1 MTGPFF
7 GPYGAFPALSAGA
20 SMRHTIAMTH
30 KKLALSILAASVAFP
45 GLSFSQSARQA
56 ELLERYG
63 ASAAELN
70 GAAVAK
76 ASPIPDPQAQPVAVP
91 QEFSGAEPISY
102 SGTAVTLW
110 YALGAQITDNA
121 PWSNTPA
128 FEEISDRVMRASRS
142 QAYPSRRAGQPSLF
156 TEPGFVREYEQAT
169 GARFTDNNSA
179 RFLINGPASFE
190 VKDAL
195 IRSAKKSLL
204 ISSWAFYDDTTGY
217 QAAQMLIAK
226 KREGLDV
233 KVMVDKKV
241 LVGHGKRVVE
251 MMKKAGVEVLAV
263 KEDRANDIWHVKVM
277 IADDQYAVAGGQNF
291 GDVYSH
297 KAGTILWR
305 DTDVVYSGPAVLESK
320 KLLAAEWNKYAAKN
334 KLTPIAARNTAGLP
348 YEGGS
353 ARIAVVMQ
361 NPPQSSPILVSIIK
375 AMYAAT
381 KRINIENAYFVSLP
395 VVTQAVLDARARGV
409 EVNILTNSKE
419 SIDPEG
425 VVIVEAM
432 YKCLIPL
439 AQAGANIYLYNG
451 WRSPGDTLHSK
462 FMTVDGEFADIGSYN
477 LHPRG
482 ERYDTEVNVNI
493 LDRASVAQLDA
504 AFNEDLKKSRKVR
517 SAADLDG
524 KPTAMGTIANNFF
537 YAQLE
542 ASPQAAQGLLPA
554 DAE

>member
-1 MTGPFF
+1 MTNKKTALTILFSCVMLPGLVTAQT
-7 GPYGAFPALSAGA
+7 YGSAAAALGLSAE
-20 SMRHTIAMTH
+20 TT
-30 KKLALSILAASVAFP
+30 
-45 GLSFSQSARQA
+45 
-56 ELLERYG
+56 
-63 ASAAELN
+63 
-70 GAAVAK
+70 K
-76 ASPIPDPQAQPVAVP
+76 ASPIPDPKAQAVGVP

-110 YALGAQITDNA
+110 YALGAQITDNL
-121 PWSNTPA
+121 PWTNTPT
-128 FEEISDRVMRASRS
+128 FEAISDRVMRASKS
-142 QAYPSRRAGQPSLF
+142 QAFPARRAGQPSLF
-156 TEPGFVREYEQAT
+156 TDPGFISEYEQVT
-169 GARFTDNNSA
+169 GARFSSGNSA
-179 RFLINGPASFE
+179 RFLVNGPASFE

-204 ISSWAFYDDTTGY
+204 ISTWAFYDDTTGY

-226 KREGLDV
+226 KREGVDV
-233 KVMVDKKV
+233 KVMLDKKI
-241 LVGHGKRVVE
+241 LVGHGKRVVKL
-251 MMKKAGVEVLAV
+251 MKDAGIEVLEV
-263 KEDRANDIWHVKVM
+263 KESRANDIWHVKVM
-277 IADDQYAVAGGQNF
+277 IADDQYAVAGGLNF

-297 KAGTILWR
+297 KAGTVLWR
-305 DTDVVYSGPAVLESK
+305 DTDVVFSGPAVLDAK
-320 KLLAAEWNKYAAKN
+320 RLLAATWNEGARKN
-334 KLTPIAARNTAGLP
+334 GFKTIDARNTAGLP

-353 ARIAVVMQ
+353 ARVAVVMQ

-381 KRINIENAYFVSLP
+381 RNINIENAYFVSLP

-439 AQAGANIYLYNG
+439 AEAGANIYLYNG
-451 WRSPGDTLHSK
+451 LRSPGDTLHSK

-482 ERYDTEVNVNI
+482 ERYDTEINVNI

-504 AFNEDLKKSRKVR
+504 AFARDLRNARRVK

-524 KPTAMGTIANNFF
+524 KPTFLGTVANNYF

-542 ASPQAAQGLLPA
+542 AAPAAASGLLSQ
-554 DAE
+554 E

>member
-1 MTGPFF
+1 MTN
-7 GPYGAFPALSAGA
+7 
-20 SMRHTIAMTH
+20 
-30 KKLALSILAASVAFP
+30 KKLALSILVSCAMFP
-45 GLSFSQSARQA
+45 GFTSAQTARQN

-63 ASAAELN
+63 ASAAGL
-70 GAAVAK
+70 GADVAAVK
-76 ASPIPDPQAQPVAVP
+76 ASPVPSPLAKPVAVP
-91 QEFSGAEPISY
+91 QEYSGAEPVSY

-121 PWSNTPA
+121 PWTNTPA
-128 FEEISDRVMRASRS
+128 FEAISDRVMKASRS
-142 QAYPSRRAGQPSLF
+142 QAFPARRAGQPSLF
-156 TEPGFVREYEQAT
+156 TEPGFVREFEQAT

-190 VKDAL
+190 VKDSL
-195 IRSAKKSLL
+195 IRSAQKSLL

-226 KREGLDV
+226 KNEGVDV
-233 KVMVDKKV
+233 KVMIDSKV
-241 LVGHGKRVVE
+241 NVGHGKKVVA
-251 MMKKAGVEVLAV
+251 MMQKAGIEVLKV
-263 KEDRANDIWHVKVM
+263 QESRANDIWHVKVM

-297 KAGTILWR
+297 KGGTILWR
-305 DTDVVYSGPAVLESK
+305 DTDVVFSGPAVLEAK
-320 KLLAAEWNKYAAKN
+320 KLLAGEWNKYAAKN
-334 KLTPIAARNTAGLP
+334 KLRPVDTRATTGMPF
-348 YEGGS
+348 EGGG
-353 ARIAVVMQ
+353 ARVAVVMQ
-361 NPPQSSPILVSIIK
+361 NPPQSSPILTSIIK
-375 AMYAAT
+375 AMYGAT
-381 KRINIENAYFVSLP
+381 KTINIENAYFVSLP

-462 FMTVDGEFADIGSYN
+462 FMSVDGEFADIGSYN

-493 LDRASVAQLDA
+493 LDRGSVAQLDA
-504 AFNEDLKKSRKVR
+504 AFAKDLQKSRKVTDT
-517 SAADLDG
+517 SVLDG
-524 KPTAMGTIANNFF
+524 KPSFMAGVANNFF

-542 ASPQAAQGLLPA
+542 QNPAAGQALLPP
-554 DAE
+554 DAQ

>member
-1 MTGPFF
+1 MTN
-7 GPYGAFPALSAGA
+7 
-20 SMRHTIAMTH
+20 
-30 KKLALSILAASVAFP
+30 KKLALAVLVSCVMLP
-45 GLSFSQSARQA
+45 GFSSAQNSRQA
-56 ELLERYG
+56 DILERYG
-63 ASAAELN
+63 ASAAAL
-70 GAAVAK
+70 GAGVTK
-76 ASPIPDPQAQPVAVP
+76 ASPVPQPMAQPVQVP

-110 YALGAQITDNA
+110 YALGAQITDNT
-121 PWSNTPA
+121 PWTNTA
-128 FEEISDRVMRASRS
+128 TFEEISDRVMAASKS
-142 QAYPSRRAGQPSLF
+142 KAYPARRAGQPSLF
-156 TEPGFVREYEQAT
+156 TEPGFIREYEQAT
-169 GARFTDNNSA
+169 GARFTEGNSA

-204 ISSWAFYDDTTGY
+204 VSSWAFYDDTTGY

-226 KREGLDV
+226 KKEGLDV

-241 LVGHGKRVVE
+241 KVGHGKKVVQ
-251 MMKKAGVEVLAV
+251 MMKDAGIEVLEV
-263 KEDRANDIWHVKVM
+263 KESRANDIWHVKVM

-297 KAGTILWR
+297 KAGTVLWR
-305 DTDVVYSGPAVLESK
+305 DTDVVFSGPSVIEAK
-320 KLLAAEWNKYAAKN
+320 KLLAAEWNKYAGKN
-334 KLTPIAARNTAGLP
+334 GLKTIDSRNLAGLP

-353 ARIAVVMQ
+353 ARVAVVMQ

-381 KRINIENAYFVSLP
+381 KNINIENAYFVSLP

-439 AQAGANIYLYNG
+439 AEAGANIYLYNG

-504 AFNEDLKKSRKVR
+504 AFAKDLRNSRKVR
-517 SAADLDG
+517 TAADLDG
-524 KPTAMGTIANNFF
+524 KPSFMGSVANNFF
-537 YAQLE
+537 YAQLS
-542 ASPQAAQGLLPA
+542 ADGPAAGIDLQQ
-554 DAE
+554 E

>member
-1 MTGPFF
+1 MTN
-7 GPYGAFPALSAGA
+7 
-20 SMRHTIAMTH
+20 
-30 KKLALSILAASVAFP
+30 KKLALAVLVSCVMLP
-45 GLSFSQSARQA
+45 GFSSAQNSRQA

-63 ASAAELN
+63 ASAAGL
-70 GAAVAK
+70 GADVPAVK
-76 ASPIPDPQAQPVAVP
+76 ASPIPNPMAQPVQVP
-91 QEFSGAEPISY
+91 QEFSGAEPVSY

-110 YALGAQITDNA
+110 YALGAQITDNG
-121 PWSNTPA
+121 PWTGTPA
-128 FEEISDRVMRASRS
+128 FEAISDRVMAASKS
-142 QAYPSRRAGQPSLF
+142 KAYPARRAGQPSLF
-156 TEPGFVREYEQAT
+156 TDEGFVREYEQAT
-169 GARFTDNNSA
+169 GARFTDGNSA

-226 KREGLDV
+226 KNEGVDV
-233 KVMVDKKV
+233 KVMIDSKV
-241 LVGHGKRVVE
+241 NVGHGKKVVA
-251 MMKKAGVEVLAV
+251 MMQKAGIEVLKI
-263 KEDRANDIWHVKVM
+263 KESRANDIWHVKVL

-297 KAGTILWR
+297 KGGTILWR
-305 DTDVVYSGPAVLESK
+305 DTDVVFSGPAVLEAK
-320 KLLAAEWNKYAAKN
+320 RLLAGEWNKYAAKN
-334 KLTPIAARNTAGLP
+334 GLKNVDSRNLAGLP
-348 YEGGS
+348 YEGGN
-353 ARIAVVMQ
+353 ARVAVVMQ
-361 NPPQSSPILVSIIK
+361 NPPQSSPILTSIIK

-381 KRINIENAYFVSLP
+381 RNINIENAYFVSLP

-493 LDRASVAQLDA
+493 LDRGSVAQLDA
-504 AFNEDLKKSRKVR
+504 AFAKDLQKSRRVK

-524 KPTAMGTIANNFF
+524 KPSFMGNVANNFF
-537 YAQLE
+537 YAQLS
-542 ASPQAAQGLLPA
+542 ADGPATGLSLQK
-554 DAE
+554 

>member
-1 MTGPFF
+1 
-7 GPYGAFPALSAGA
+7 
-20 SMRHTIAMTH
+20 MTH
-30 KKLALSILAASVAFP
+30 KKLALAALVSCVILP
-45 GLSFSQSARQA
+45 GFVSAQTSRQSAI
-56 ELLERYG
+56 LENYG
-63 ASAAELN
+63 ASVSALGVN
-70 GAAVAK
+70 VDGLK
-76 ASPIPDPQAQPVAVP
+76 ASPIPQPNAQPVAVP
-91 QEFSGAEPISY
+91 QEFSGAEPVSY

-121 PWSNTPA
+121 PWTGTPA
-128 FEEISDRVMRASRS
+128 FEAISDRVMAAAKSR
-142 QAYPSRRAGQPSLF
+142 AYPSRQAGQPSLF
-156 TEPGFVREYEQAT
+156 TDPGFIAEYEQAT
-169 GARFTDNNSA
+169 GARFTSGNSA

-217 QAAQMLIAK
+217 QAAQMLVAK
-226 KREGLDV
+226 KREGVDV
-233 KVMVDKKV
+233 KVMVDSKV
-241 LVGHGKRVVE
+241 NVGHGKKVVA
-251 MMKKAGVEVLAV
+251 MMQKAGIEVLKV
-263 KEDRANDIWHVKVM
+263 QESRSNDIWHVKVL

-297 KAGTILWR
+297 KGGSILWR
-305 DTDVVYSGPAVLESK
+305 DTDVVFSGPAVLDAK
-320 KLLAAEWNKYAAKN
+320 RLLAGEWNRYAAK
-334 KLTPIAARNTAGLP
+334 KGLKTIDARNTAGLP

-353 ARIAVVMQ
+353 ARVAVVMQ

-381 KRINIENAYFVSLP
+381 RNINIENAYFVSLP

-439 AQAGANIYLYNG
+439 AEAGANVHLYNG

-504 AFNEDLKKSRKVR
+504 AFAKDLQKSRKVK

-524 KPTAMGTIANNFF
+524 KPSFMGSVANNFF
-537 YAQLE
+537 YAQLGTP
-542 ASPQAAQGLLPA
+542 AGVPAGLSLQK
-554 DAE
+554 

>member
-1 MTGPFF
+1 MTN
-7 GPYGAFPALSAGA
+7 
-20 SMRHTIAMTH
+20 
-30 KKLALSILAASVAFP
+30 KKLALSILVSCVMLP
-45 GLSFSQSARQA
+45 GFVSAQTARQA
-56 ELLERYG
+56 EILERYG
-63 ASAAELN
+63 ASASAL
-70 GAAVAK
+70 GVK
-76 ASPIPDPQAQPVAVP
+76 ASPIPDPKIQAPAVP
-91 QEFSGAEPISY
+91 QEFSGAEPVSY

-110 YALGAQITDNA
+110 YALGAQITDNG
-121 PWSNTPA
+121 PWTNTPA
-128 FEEISDRVMRASRS
+128 FEAISDRVMKASRS
-142 QAYPSRRAGQPSLF
+142 QAFPARRAGQPSLF
-156 TEPGFVREYEQAT
+156 TEPGFISEFEQVT
-169 GARFTDNNSA
+169 GGRFTSGNSA

-233 KVMVDKKV
+233 KVMIDSKV
-241 LVGHGKRVVE
+241 NVGHGKKVVK
-251 MMKKAGVEVLAV
+251 MMQDAGIEVLKV
-263 KEDRANDIWHVKVM
+263 QESRANDIWHVKVM

-297 KAGTILWR
+297 KGGTILWR
-305 DTDVVYSGPAVLESK
+305 DTDVVFSGPAVLDAK
-320 KLLAAEWNKYAAKN
+320 RLLAGTWNAYARKN
-334 KLTPIAARNTAGLP
+334 GFKTIDARNLAGLP

-353 ARIAVVMQ
+353 ARVAVVMQ
-361 NPPQSSPILVSIIK
+361 NPPQSSPILTSIIK

-381 KRINIENAYFVSLP
+381 RNINIENAYFVSLP

-439 AQAGANIYLYNG
+439 AEAGANIYLYNG

-504 AFNEDLKKSRKVR
+504 AFAQDLRKSRRVK

-524 KPTAMGTIANNFF
+524 KPSFMGTVANNFF

-542 ASPQAAQGLLPA
+542 AAPGAAAGILQQG
-554 DAE
+554 E

>member
-1 MTGPFF
+1 MTN
-7 GPYGAFPALSAGA
+7 
-20 SMRHTIAMTH
+20 
-30 KKLALSILAASVAFP
+30 KKLALAVLVSSVMFP
-45 GLSFSQSARQA
+45 GFSAAQTSRQA
-56 ELLERYG
+56 DILERYG
-63 ASAAELN
+63 ASAGSL
-70 GAAVAK
+70 GVSVDAVK
-76 ASPIPDPQAQPVAVP
+76 ASPIPNPKAEPVGVPPQ
-91 QEFSGAEPISY
+91 FSGAEPISY

-121 PWSNTPA
+121 PWTNTPA
-128 FEEISDRVMRASRS
+128 FEAISDRVMAASKS
-142 QAYPSRRAGQPSLF
+142 KAFPARRAGQPSLF
-156 TEPGFVREYEQAT
+156 TEPGFISEYEQVT
-169 GARFTDNNSA
+169 GARFTNNNSA

-204 ISSWAFYDDTTGY
+204 VSSWAFYDDTTGY

-226 KREGLDV
+226 KREGVDV

-241 LVGHGKRVVE
+241 LVGHGKKVVE
-251 MMKKAGVEVLAV
+251 MMKKAGIEVLAV
-263 KEDRANDIWHVKVM
+263 KESRANDIWHVKVM

-297 KAGTILWR
+297 KAGTVLWR
-305 DTDVVYSGPAVLESK
+305 DTDVVFSGPAVIDAK
-320 KLLAAEWNKYAAKN
+320 RLLAATWNENARKN
-334 KLTPIAARNTAGLP
+334 GFKTIDARNTAGLP

-353 ARIAVVMQ
+353 ARVAVVMQ

-439 AQAGANIYLYNG
+439 AEAGANIYLYNG

-482 ERYDTEVNVNI
+482 ERYDTEINVNI

-504 AFNEDLKKSRKVR
+504 AFAKDLQNSRRVK

-524 KPTAMGTIANNFF
+524 KPTFMGTVANNYF

-542 ASPQAAQGLLPA
+542 AAPAAAQNLLQ
-554 DAE
+554 E

>member
-1 MTGPFF
+1 MALSKKPR
-7 GPYGAFPALSAGA
+7 GPY
-20 SMRHTIAMTH
+20 TIDMTN
-30 KKLALSILAASVAFP
+30 KKLALSILVSCVMLP
-45 GLSFSQSARQA
+45 GFVSAQTARQA
-56 ELLERYG
+56 EILERYG
-63 ASAAELN
+63 AEASAL
-70 GAAVAK
+70 GMK
-76 ASPIPDPQAQPVAVP
+76 ASPIPDPKIQAPAVP
-91 QEFSGAEPISY
+91 QQFSGAEPVSY
-102 SGTAVTLW
+102 YGTAVTLW
-110 YALGAQITDNA
+110 YALGAQITDNG
-121 PWSNTPA
+121 PWTNTPA
-128 FEEISDRVMRASRS
+128 FEAISDRVLAASRS
-142 QAYPSRRAGQPSLF
+142 KAYPARRAGQPSLF
-156 TEPGFVREYEQAT
+156 TEPGFISEYEQAT
-169 GARFTDNNSA
+169 GARFSGNNSA

-241 LVGHGKRVVE
+241 KVGHGKKVVE
-251 MMKKAGVEVLAV
+251 MMKKAGIEVLEV
-263 KEDRANDIWHVKVM
+263 QESRANDIWHVKVM

-297 KAGTILWR
+297 KGGSILWR
-305 DTDVVYSGPAVLESK
+305 DTDVVFSGPAVLDAK
-320 KLLAAEWNKYAAKN
+320 RLLAGEWNRYASKN
-334 KLTPIAARNTAGLP
+334 GFKSIDARNTAGLP

-353 ARIAVVMQ
+353 ARVAVVMQ

-381 KRINIENAYFVSLP
+381 KNINIENAYFVSLP

-439 AQAGANIYLYNG
+439 AQAGANIHLYNG

-493 LDRASVAQLDA
+493 LDRAAVAQLDA
-504 AFNEDLKKSRKVR
+504 AFAKDLQNSRKVK

-537 YAQLE
+537 YAQLGGP
-542 ASPQAAQGLLPA
+542 AGVPAGLSLQK
-554 DAE
+554 

>member
-1 MTGPFF
+1 MTN
-7 GPYGAFPALSAGA
+7 
-20 SMRHTIAMTH
+20 
-30 KKLALSILAASVAFP
+30 KKLALSILVSCVMLPGFSAA
-45 GLSFSQSARQA
+45 QNARQA
-56 ELLERYG
+56 DILERYSG
-63 ASAAELN
+63 SAAAF
-70 GAAVAK
+70 GANIDAVK
-76 ASPIPDPQAQPVAVP
+76 ASPIPNPKAEPVGVP
-91 QEFSGAEPISY
+91 QEFSGAEPVSY

-121 PWSNTPA
+121 PWTNTPA
-128 FEEISDRVMRASRS
+128 FEAISDRVMAASKSKAFPAR
-142 QAYPSRRAGQPSLF
+142 PAGQPSLF
-156 TEPGFVREYEQAT
+156 TEEGFIREFEQVT
-169 GARFTDNNSA
+169 GARFTANNSA

-204 ISSWAFYDDTTGY
+204 VSSWAFYDDTTGY
-217 QAAQMLIAK
+217 QAARMLIAK
-226 KREGLDV
+226 KTEGLDV

-241 LVGHGKRVVE
+241 KVGHGKKVVE
-251 MMKKAGVEVLAV
+251 MMKKAGIEVLEV
-263 KEDRANDIWHVKVM
+263 QESRANDIWHVKVL

-297 KAGTILWR
+297 KGGTILWR
-305 DTDVVYSGPAVLESK
+305 DTDVVFSGPAVLDAK
-320 KLLAAEWNKYAAKN
+320 RLLASTWNQYANKN
-334 KLTPIAARNTAGLP
+334 GFKTIDARNTAGLP
-348 YEGGS
+348 YEGGN
-353 ARIAVVMQ
+353 ARVAVVMQ

-439 AQAGANIYLYNG
+439 AEAGANIHLYNG

-482 ERYDTEVNVNI
+482 ERYDTEVNVNV

-504 AFNEDLKKSRKVR
+504 AFAKDLQNSRKVKT
-517 SAADLDG
+517 AADLDG
-524 KPTAMGTIANNFF
+524 KPTFMGTVANNYF
-537 YAQLE
+537 YAQLS
-542 ASPQAAQGLLPA
+542 APAGVPAGLSLQK
-554 DAE
+554 